1 MLRLML
7 EWWVV
12 PKQFHMEE
20 VFLKGKDKEVAE
32 REDWERREK
41 RERERGRGVLLIYM
55 ENDVTQVKVGGEPS

>member
-12 PKQFHMEE
+12 PKQHAKPKQFHMEE

-32 REDWERREK
+32 REEEERRGE
-41 RERERGRGVLLIYM
+41 REREEGVFSLFI
-55 ENDVTQVKVGGEPS
+55 